1 MPAEIE
7 PPALARLIDF
17 AERPRTEDWSLRSA
31 LVRYAQP
38 EPERVNGIL
47 ELVRRTE
54 GALGQH
60 AKLIEREGQDLWN
73 AFESGVAPSSESNAR
88 VIELLRATAELDR
101 LGDVLAVWA
110 VDRAGDLPNSEVDS
124 VAADVSRRL
133 DALGVPREEQRPPS
147 ARQRGV

>member
-1 MPAEIE
+1 VPAEIE
-7 PPALARLIDF
+7 PPALTRLIDF

-60 AKLIEREGQDLWN
+60 GKLIEREGQDLWN
-73 AFESGVAPSSESNAR
+73 AFEAADAPSESNAH
-88 VIELLRATAELDR
+88 VIGLLRAAAELDR
-101 LGDVLAVWA
+101 LGDVLAAWA
-110 VDRAGDLPNSEVDS
+110 VDRAGDLPNAEVDS

-133 DALGVPREEQRPPS
+133 DTLGVPREEQRPPS

>member
-1 MPAEIE
+1 VPAEIE

-73 AFESGVAPSSESNAR
+73 AFAAADAPSEPNAH
-88 VIELLRATAELDR
+88 VIELLRAAAELDR
-101 LGDVLAVWA
+101 LGDVLAAWA
-110 VDRAGDLPNSEVDS
+110 VDRAGDLPNAEVDS